1 MRIDCKEVIK
11 KVNDDDKTNKELLEE
26 IRKLR
31 EENENQ
37 NKKTAQNSAQNTMI
51 VIGILLLVICG
62 GIFLFAKCFL

>member
-1 MRIDCKEVIK
+1 M
-11 KVNDDDKTNKELLEE
+11 NDDDKTNKELLEE